1 MDVFENGVHR
11 MLARQKRT
19 IILVTQKVQLVH
31 RADNRT
37 FYFPR
42 TMANRALFGSRF
54 STHDFPLPIEDCH
67 EPNVA
72 LRRHFSNRLRKDSPP
87 SSAVVLRRQDPLGSI
102 DPAGTGHQNVFRALS
117 LQLGT
122 SRAGSNAT
130 TSPTANQRQR
140 QPAVVVRHIS
150 FPTTLTTSRG
160 SAGTAPDDQL
170 YRIRANDGGC
180 EFHPAQL
187 ASTASRPSSLSGQR
201 RILDNMDDTATGDS
215 DLGPN
220 RPGVPEQNEARNSCD
235 DLKRS
240 SIGFR
245 IPEFLRRMSVRGRRF
260 SNPTEFG
267 RPYGER
273 GSRKSS
279 RKTSS
284 LKLVSIPK
292 ERHHSIKRLLSTI
305 SRRSEDT
312 EESSVDCGEAEVS
325 NRLIYDDERKYG
337 RIPTRM
343 YWLYLI
349 SCGPRMVA
357 IFFLSALAQQA
368 LKVYTDFWL
377 QEWTDQTSA
386 VSPTSGSAEIVD
398 GQPPKPLEIQ
408 RHFQAYVAL
417 SAVCIVLAAIS
428 VPAGQRAG
436 SNARRRLHRELIASV
451 LQNSIHFF
459 QSVPLGRIM
468 NRLSVDVAVVDKKIA
483 ATSQKLLQFIL
494 LCLCAVL
501 INSVVTPYFILLTI
515 PICGIYYLVQKFY
528 RASSRE
534 LQRIESMTYSPVLAH
549 FSETIDGV
557 TTIRAFGQEARFMEV
572 LFKRMEANN
581 VAQIALNCSNR
592 WLGIALD
599 YLGAIIVFVA
609 ILTALITASLR
620 PQSTS
625 SSLIGL
631 AVNYAMLV
639 PIYLNWVVKLFAEME
654 MYGGAVE
661 RIQSFIET
669 DVHRHRRLGGRG
681 ERHRSRSDV
690 PGTLEAPLSY
700 KSVPISW
707 PLRGDI
713 VYEGVSL
720 RYENQKENIITNL
733 NLTIPA
739 GQRLGICGRTGSG
752 KSSLALALFG
762 ALEVTA
768 GRILID
774 DVDIAGLH
782 TDELRSRLSIIPQE
796 VMLFGGSVRENLDP
810 RGHFSDLELWN
821 CVELAQLKS
830 VVKALPD
837 GLAHRLHSLFDYERV
852 LVLERGRIVEDGC
865 PKQLAGTPGSKFGTM
880 LKATDHQQHSIK
892 EDDG

>member
-1 MDVFENGVHR
+1 
-11 MLARQKRT
+11 
-19 IILVTQKVQLVH
+19 
-31 RADNRT
+31 
-37 FYFPR
+37 
-42 TMANRALFGSRF
+42 
-54 STHDFPLPIEDCH
+54 
-67 EPNVA
+67 
-72 LRRHFSNRLRKDSPP
+72 
-87 SSAVVLRRQDPLGSI
+87 
-102 DPAGTGHQNVFRALS
+102 
-117 LQLGT
+117 
-122 SRAGSNAT
+122 
-130 TSPTANQRQR
+130 
-140 QPAVVVRHIS
+140 
-150 FPTTLTTSRG
+150 
-160 SAGTAPDDQL
+160 
-170 YRIRANDGGC
+170 
-180 EFHPAQL
+180 
-187 ASTASRPSSLSGQR
+187 
-201 RILDNMDDTATGDS
+201 
-215 DLGPN
+215 
-220 RPGVPEQNEARNSCD
+220 
-235 DLKRS
+235 
-240 SIGFR
+240 
-245 IPEFLRRMSVRGRRF
+245 
-260 SNPTEFG
+260 
-267 RPYGER
+267 
-273 GSRKSS
+273 
-279 RKTSS
+279 
-284 LKLVSIPK
+284 
-292 ERHHSIKRLLSTI
+292 
-305 SRRSEDT
+305 
-312 EESSVDCGEAEVS
+312 
-325 NRLIYDDERKYG
+325 
-337 RIPTRM
+337 
-343 YWLYLI
+343 
-349 SCGPRMVA
+349 
-357 IFFLSALAQQA
+357 
-368 LKVYTDFWL
+368 
-377 QEWTDQTSA
+377 
-386 VSPTSGSAEIVD
+386 
-398 GQPPKPLEIQ
+398 
-408 RHFQAYVAL
+408 
-417 SAVCIVLAAIS
+417 
-428 VPAGQRAG
+428 
-436 SNARRRLHRELIASV
+436 
-451 LQNSIHFF
+451 
-459 QSVPLGRIM
+459 
-468 NRLSVDVAVVDKKIA
+468 
-483 ATSQKLLQFIL
+483 
-494 LCLCAVL
+494 
-501 INSVVTPYFILLTI
+501 
-515 PICGIYYLVQKFY
+515 
-528 RASSRE
+528 
-534 LQRIESMTYSPVLAH
+534 MTYSPVLAH

-661 RIQSFIET
+661 RIQSFIES
-669 DVHRHRRLGGRG
+669 DVHRHRRLTGRG
-681 ERHRSRSDV
+681 ESHLSRSDV
-690 PGTLEAPLSY
+690 TGTVEAPYSY

-821 CVELAQLKS
+821 CVELAQLKN

-837 GLAHRLHSLFDYERV
+837 GLDTQISDDKHYFSSGQRQLFCLARAILRGSVCLVLDEATSSLDTETEKLVLQAAKKAFKGRTVITIAHRLHSLFDYERV
-852 LVLERGRIVEDGC
+852 LEQGRIVEDGC
-865 PKQLAGTPGSKFGTM
+865 PKLLAGTPGSKFGTM